1 MIDILLQIDQGLAH
15 RVAHGIGVAVDGQ
28 GGDPNAAAGR
38 LQAGWQRFGVTGQ
51 PGPARNS
58 NTPVR
63 SAELSI
69 LANPLNATPT
79 IATRKIAMLVADGV
93 DGDHIAIIKAAL
105 MAAGATAELVAPT
118 LSPIKAADGT
128 MVQPD
133 TTFLIASSVL
143 YDAVFVPG
151 GVQSVAALRGEGS
164 PRHFINE
171 AFVHCKTIAAAADGL
186 DLLLA
191 SNIIEPVANL
201 SQLEAALAQIP
212 GVVTERSPKDLQDL
226 ALRFIDA
233 IAIDR
238 HFDRPQRD
246 RVPA

>member
-1 MIDILLQIDQGLAH
+1 
-15 RVAHGIGVAVDGQ
+15 
-28 GGDPNAAAGR
+28 
-38 LQAGWQRFGVTGQ
+38 
-51 PGPARNS
+51 
-58 NTPVR
+58 VR

-93 DGDHIAIIKAAL
+93 DGDHIAVIKAAL

-118 LSPIKAADGT
+118 LSPIKAADGA
-128 MVQPD
+128 MLQPD

-151 GVQSVAALRGEGS
+151 GAQSVAALRGEGS

-191 SNIIEPVANL
+191 SNIIDPVANL